1 MDFYSIAGVDISVE
15 QLRTPDGY
23 RIGDTEHY
31 RVSNCEWAAEFVVRR
46 SWRVPQGATVEV
58 LPCFRE
64 GDRRKFDL
72 DLTLIEPLVEQ
83 VFVAP
88 DAALLLAPQVQ

>member
-15 QLRTPDGY
+15 QLRAADGY

-31 RVSNCEWAAEFVVRR
+31 RVSNCQWTAEFMVRR
-46 SWRVPQGATVEV
+46 SWRAPRGATVEV

-72 DLTLIEPLVEQ
+72 DLALIEPLVAR
-83 VFVAP
+83 VFVTP
-88 DAALLLAPQVQ
+88 DASLLMAPQA